1 MSEHTEQ
8 AALIDWAERL
18 TPRLPE
24 LGLLY
29 AIANAGA
36 GGQRGQAGK
45 MKAEGVKRGVPDL
58 CLPVARGGYHGLY
71 IELKATGGTLSAEQ
85 KQWIAGLRGGGY
97 CAEVCVGTV
106 AAAEAIE
113 RYLGVPAAERTNWM
127 VG

>member
-24 LGLLY
+24 LALLY
-29 AIANAGA
+29 AIPNAGA
-36 GGQRGQAGK
+36 GGQRGQGGK

-58 CLPVARGGYHGLY
+58 CLPVARGGFHGLY
-71 IELKATGGTLSAEQ
+71 IELKDVGGALLAEQ
-85 KQWIAGLRGGGY
+85 KQWISYLRMGGY

-113 RYLGVPAAERTNWM
+113 RYLGVPAELRTDWTLR
-127 VG
+127 